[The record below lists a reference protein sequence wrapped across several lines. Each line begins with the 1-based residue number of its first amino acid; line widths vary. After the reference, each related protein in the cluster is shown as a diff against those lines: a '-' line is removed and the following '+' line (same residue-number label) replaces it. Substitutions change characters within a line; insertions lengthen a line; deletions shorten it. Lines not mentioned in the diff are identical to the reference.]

1 MLHRSNPCLFSS
13 LGVLLPIGSVV
24 WAKNRGDAHPLSCQ
38 EDPGAGMALPVA
50 SPRLEVGGK
59 GMVARVTCV
68 AKGCLL
74 DFVLSGG
81 GQPSHG
87 LEGCAC
93 RRRRQGS

>member
-1 MLHRSNPCLFSS
+1 
-13 LGVLLPIGSVV
+13 
-24 WAKNRGDAHPLSCQ
+24 
-38 EDPGAGMALPVA
+38 MALPVA

-81 GQPSHG
+81 GQPSSSFLKLRLLTDRKTTSPSEKVA
-87 LEGCAC
+87 LEGHPLGEAETL
-93 RRRRQGS
+93 GF